1 MRAVL
6 VVFSIAVLS
15 GMAHGGPAV
24 PPAQRVAAGT
34 ADEDRWPAAANG
46 GRPHEFRFTR
56 AIYSSG
62 GGGWGRRRGSWA
74 TDYPKADE
82 QLVMVLERLVDRL
95 DVAPGEHA
103 IRLDDPELRRY
114 PFLYAVEVGHMDL
127 TDAEVAGLRSYLLAG
142 GFLMVD
148 DFWGT
153 REWAAFERNIRRVLP
168 EYAIVDIGL
177 DHALLDTFY
186 KIDGIVQVPSI
197 SNWRYRRQTHERDG
211 YVPALRGIFDEKG
224 RLLVVIHFNSDLG
237 DAWEWAEQPDYPL
250 EFSTYSM
257 QMTANNIIYSLSH

>member
-1 MRAVL
+1 M
-6 VVFSIAVLS
+6 
-15 GMAHGGPAV
+15 
-24 PPAQRVAAGT
+24 
-34 ADEDRWPAAANG
+34 NG
-46 GRPHEFRFTR
+46 ERPHEFRFTR

-62 GGGWGRRRGSWA
+62 SGGWGRRRGAWA

-82 QLVMVLERLVDRL
+82 QLVVVLERLIDRL
-95 DVAPGEHA
+95 DVGAGENA
-103 IRLDDPELRRY
+103 LRLDDPELRRY
-114 PFLYAVEVGHMDL
+114 PFLYAVEVGHMYL
-127 TDAEVAGLRSYLLAG
+127 TDAEVEGLRSYLLAG

-153 REWAAFERNIRRVLP
+153 QEWAAFQSQIRRVLP
-168 EYAIVDIGL
+168 EYPIVDITL

-186 KIDGIVQVPSI
+186 DVEEVVQVPSI
-197 SNWRYRRQTHERDG
+197 SNWRWRRQTHERDG

-250 EFSTYSM
+250 EFSTYAM
-257 QMTANNIIYSLSH
+257 QMTANNIIYALSH

>member
-1 MRAVL
+1 MRTAL
-6 VVFSIAVLS
+6 VVVSIAVLS
-15 GMAHGGPAV
+15 AAAHGGPADPSV
-24 PPAQRVAAGT
+24 RQAVDAPPSH
-34 ADEDRWPAAANG
+34 AANG
-46 GRPHEFRFTR
+46 ERPHEFRFTR

-62 GGGWGRRRGSWA
+62 GRGGWGRRRGSWA

-82 QLVMVLERLVDRL
+82 QLVLVLERLVDRL
-95 DVAPGEHA
+95 DVAPGENA
-103 IRLDDPELRRY
+103 VRLDDPELRRF

-127 TDAEVAGLRSYLLAG
+127 TDAEVDGLRSYLLAG

-168 EYAIVDIGL
+168 EYPIVDIGL

-186 KIDGIVQVPSI
+186 EIEQVVQVPSI
-197 SNWRYRRQTHERDG
+197 TNWRYRRQTHESDG
-211 YVPALRGIFDEKG
+211 FVPALRGIFDEKG

-257 QMTANNIIYSLSH
+257 QMTANNIIYALSH